1 MLILL
6 FTYLFIEIKSL
17 YSLKGTIAPLTVVHI
32 HNTHHPNQDTE
43 CFCHITPESSLM
55 PPSCHPLFHPEV
67 TSLLISIT
75 KPIMA
80 FHISGIMQYVLIG
93 AWLLS
98 NSA

>member
-1 MLILL
+1 
-6 FTYLFIEIKSL
+6 
-17 YSLKGTIAPLTVVHI
+17 
-32 HNTHHPNQDTE
+32 
-43 CFCHITPESSLM
+43 M

-75 KPIMA
+75 KPIVA

-98 NSA
+98 NLALMTEIHPCAYTYQQFIPLDS